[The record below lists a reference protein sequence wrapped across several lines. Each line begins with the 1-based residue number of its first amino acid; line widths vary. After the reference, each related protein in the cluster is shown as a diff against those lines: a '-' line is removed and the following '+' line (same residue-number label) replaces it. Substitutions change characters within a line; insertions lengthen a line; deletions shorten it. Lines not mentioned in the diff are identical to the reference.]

1 MTAAEIN
8 LALARELERSNP
20 EIFEIETEGQWRDG
34 RIDFAVT
41 DDPSKAFPTRL
52 RLGFSPAED
61 SNHLRKY
68 VLPEII
74 KRGPSSMR
82 KFQMKILEMAPCP
95 LGLGLDLA
103 TWFLVQPPA
112 VLAAAALKVLEAGK

>member
-61 SNHLRKY
+61 SNHLRKWVY
-68 VLPEII
+68 PEIER
-74 KRGPSSMR
+74 RGLWDELVAELALPWLNDAPDMR
-82 KFQMKILEMAPCP
+82 WEAFMLTAY
-95 LGLGLDLA
+95 
-103 TWFLVQPPA
+103 PA